1 MRVLLLSH
9 FYPPETHGGT
19 QAYVSWLARG
29 LAAEGH
35 AVEVIAGARDGGGAT
50 STRVEAGGV
59 RVHRIH
65 RLLPDEAFAGD
76 LPCHRIREEVT
87 RLAREFRPDLV
98 HLHHWHALSHG
109 LVSLLAAGDTPVVVT
124 LHDLFVSCPRFF
136 RLPPEG
142 SFCPPT
148 TGFDVCARCVAAD
161 MGNPPLE
168 ALAASLDARFTGF
181 LDELDRA
188 AAVLTVSDFQKRTL
202 EALPRFP
209 RGLLQVVPLGIPDL
223 TPKPQASHDDHVL
236 RIVHWA
242 GLDLRKGPQVLLDAV
257 RQARDPGRIQVRFH
271 GREGDEDFMQKMRAR
286 AEGLHVEFLG
296 AFEDEDLPA
305 IAAWGDVA
313 VFPFLAYETYGL
325 VVDEALTLGLP
336 VLVSDRGAPPERL
349 GSRGLTFDAADA
361 ASLTAHLDTLA
372 ADRPRLTALSRAP
385 HGARPFSAHFA
396 RLLELYAQQ

>member
-1 MRVLLLSH
+1 MRVLLLAH

-29 LAAEGH
+29 LAAKGH
-35 AVEVIAGARDGGGAT
+35 AVEVIAGARDGNGAT
-50 STRVEAGGV
+50 VTRMEAGGV

-76 LPCHRIREEVT
+76 LPCPRIQEEV
-87 RLAREFRPDLV
+87 RRIARVFGPDLV
-98 HLHHWHALSHG
+98 HVHHWHALSHG
-109 LVSLLAAGDTPVVVT
+109 LVSLLEGDGAPVIVT

-142 SFCPPT
+142 PFCPPT
-148 TGFDVCARCVAAD
+148 TSFADCAACVAAD
-161 MGNPPLE
+161 MGHPPPHALTASLE
-168 ALAASLDARFTGF
+168 ARFEGF

-188 AAVLTVSDFQKRTL
+188 AAVLTVSEFQKRTL
-202 EALPRFP
+202 EALPCFP
-209 RGLLQVVPLGIPDL
+209 EDVLEVLPLGIPEIQ
-223 TPKPQASHDDHVL
+223 PAPRPPRNDDVL

-242 GLDLRKGPQVLLDAV
+242 GLDIRKGPQILLDAV
-257 RQARDPGRIQVRFH
+257 RRASHPDRIHVRFH
-271 GREGDEDFMQKMRAR
+271 GREGQEDFMEALRLRA
-286 AEGLHVEFLG
+286 AGLQVEFRG
-296 AFEDEDLPA
+296 PFDDAELPA

-336 VLVSDRGAPPERL
+336 VLTADRGAPPQRL
-349 GSRGLTFDAADA
+349 GARGLTFDPEDVS
-361 ASLTAHLDTLA
+361 SLTSLLDTLA

-385 HGARPFSAHFA
+385 HLARPFSTHLAH
-396 RLLELYAQQ
+396 LLELYTRQ